1 MLARLGGLGEDIGR
15 MSLGRCVLCVV
26 TLLVTVAGADGVWAG
41 QNPGPGDGVAAVGN
55 SRWTT
60 GNSVRLLSG
69 PRDSWEARLEIVDR
83 ARHHVHITTFSWHN
97 DHYGKLYRE
106 KLVEVIRRKRRD
118 NPEFQVRI
126 LVDSTA
132 RGVFDAS
139 FSKLKEAGAIVRSY
153 NPGTWGIAPM
163 YDLRMHDKMI
173 VVDGRWAIVGG
184 RNIADDYFNPRSWWL
199 DFGVAV
205 EGEAVHDLQMH
216 FLKAWGT
223 SDYLGKPHRV
233 VLPLEVLQRRMR
245 TFLTTGKFPGGRS
258 PIRPYLNDAYF
269 PRASGR
275 ADGLDVAIL
284 YDNPLI
290 RSSAASTEVLIQMIA
305 EADLEVDLMT
315 PFPNFTNELTNVLK
329 DATGRGVKV
338 RLFINGKDSPLRRGL
353 FFLAGLPTVIELIES
368 GVEVWAWEGNGYL
381 EDFVE
386 ESGCSPETMP
396 PKALHGKLARIDHDW
411 TIVHSSNF
419 NIRSTYYNTE
429 AGAVIRSGAFNQ
441 EVKELLDRLISLH
454 DLRIECGEGISDLT
468 IERMVRL
475 LGLEDADEFRRILGG
490 KQGFL
495 DSMGVMW

>member
-1 MLARLGGLGEDIGR
+1 MAA
-15 MSLGRCVLCVV
+15 
-26 TLLVTVAGADGVWAG
+26 LLVTVAVAGGVRAE
-41 QNPGPGDGVAAVGN
+41 QGPRFSEVVTAVGGI
-55 SRWTT
+55 RWTA
-60 GNSVRLLSG
+60 GNSVKLLSG
-69 PRDSWEARLEIVDR
+69 PREAWEARLEIVDR

-118 NPEFQVRI
+118 NPDFQVRI

-139 FSKLKEAGAIVRSY
+139 FSKLKEAGAVVRSF

-184 RNIADDYFNPRSWWL
+184 RNISDNYFNPQSWWL
-199 DFGVAV
+199 DFGVVV

-223 SDYLGKPHRV
+223 SDYLGRPHRV
-233 VLPLEVLQRRMR
+233 LVPFEVLQRRVR
-245 TFLTTGKFPGGRS
+245 TFLTTGKFPSGRS
-258 PIRPYLNDAYF
+258 PLGPYLNDAYF
-269 PRASGR
+269 PQAEGR
-275 ADGLDVAIL
+275 ADGLEVAIL
-284 YDNPLI
+284 YDNPVIRSTAATTELLI
-290 RSSAASTEVLIQMIA
+290 RLVST
-305 EADLEVDLMT
+305 ADHEVDLMT
-315 PFPNFTNELTNVLK
+315 PFPNFTVELTTVLK
-329 DATGRGVKV
+329 DAVERGVEV
-338 RLFINGKDSPLRRGL
+338 RLFINGKNSPLRRGPFL
-353 FFLAGLPTVIELIES
+353 LAGLPTVIELIES
-368 GVEVWAWEGNGYL
+368 GAEVWAWEGNGY
-381 EDFVE
+381 VE
-386 ESGCSPETMP
+386 GFIEQSGCSPETMP

-429 AGAVIRSGAFNQ
+429 AGVVVRDRAFNQ
-441 EVKELLDRLISLH
+441 DVKELLHGLISLQ
-454 DLRIECGEGISDLT
+454 DLRYECGEGVTDLT

-475 LGLEDADEFRRILGG
+475 LGPEDVEEFRRLVGG
-490 KQGFL
+490 KRKFL